1 MAAHRHHGVVPI
13 CRSLLVAPSAVR
25 SAMSRPACTRP
36 VTDETVKPK
45 LLAVFEA
52 NYRVYGRR
60 KMKSALRREHDINLD
75 KGTLTF
81 TSGHD
86 AGSPSN
92 GRNGNRELGR
102 RRPRHGAVQHHRC
115 RQSAKSGP
123 RRAAPFA
130 TRAALAMAPDQAPIR
145 ISPLP
150 SRGPEGSNMCPLP
163 ASRKTTSSPE
173 WPWNGAGTFATTAVF
188 EP

>member
-1 MAAHRHHGVVPI
+1 MMARPTQTVKICDVQDRRATVQAKLPWVVRYTIDGRHRSKSFRTRIEAERYRG
-13 CRSLLVAPSAVR
+13 LLLQAVQDR
-25 SAMSRPACTRP
+25 ASI
-36 VTDETVKPK
+36 DETTSEPESWQTPLRDVRIHEWARRW
-45 LLAVFEA
+45 LAEG
-52 NYRVYGRR
+52 GR
-60 KMKSALRREHDINLD
+60 S
-75 KGTLTF
+75 
-81 TSGHD
+81 
-86 AGSPSN
+86 
-92 GRNGNRELGR
+92 GNRELGR

-115 RQSAKSGP
+115 RQSAKS
-123 RRAAPFA
+123 
-130 TRAALAMAPDQAPIR
+130 ALAMAPDQAPIR